1 MFEIRCNSGNNFF
14 QWKENK
20 KKRYNTH
27 AYCIKRNAPLQHK
40 KDVIF
45 LTITIIINNFKYRG
59 KKYTDI

>member
-1 MFEIRCNSGNNFF
+1 M
-14 QWKENK
+14 

-45 LTITIIINNFKYRG
+45 LKITIIINNFKYRR